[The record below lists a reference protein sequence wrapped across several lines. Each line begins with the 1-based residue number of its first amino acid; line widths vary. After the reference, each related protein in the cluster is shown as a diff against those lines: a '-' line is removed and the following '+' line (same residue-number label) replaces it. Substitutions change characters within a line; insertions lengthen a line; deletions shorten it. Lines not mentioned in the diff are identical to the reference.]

1 MSKKSGGRQY
11 KNVYTILEKV
21 KKGEIETFY
30 DKSESLFSKL
40 DFYKRPD
47 LAKPYLHYLDES
59 RLDDVVKTHLWN
71 DKVLRITY
79 DEIKHKIQG
88 VDRST
93 FITKFYDNVGKVP
106 QHMSYD
112 IFKLYYNKMERL
124 EFSERTKENAGKY
137 KFLEKANSPVGKIMT
152 EGSNLK
158 SAIFTRNILFHFIL
172 SLTIQQLQNE
182 DDQLDMDDLLNNPN
196 FDSSSSDVHDKL
208 DSTLSQQ
215 VLEDALKESTEL
227 CKSLDEVTDN
237 ETQQMLYETVN
248 DSKDGADKLSVE
260 YIKKASESLKTI
272 KMSMSS
278 LKDRIKKLMDK
289 TTSYFSAKKEDI
301 IEDIFNSDN
310 IAGIDDYI
318 SLHPKLRKILI
329 EDVVVK
335 ETKSIGKIDIYID
348 ISGSMTSRLN
358 RKDDYENSISRID
371 FAKSFALKMQDQDLL
386 NDVYI
391 FDTRVK
397 KYKKDEFSLAVLDA
411 NGGTNI
417 TKVIETIKNNGNN
430 ALIITDAE
438 DYCGLYSEKA
448 FFIGVEGARFH
459 HFEPKTRHRYINNG
473 QIIVFD
479 GVKTYNVNQ
488 EGFVIK

>member
-1 MSKKSGGRQY
+1 MSKKTTGRQY

-21 KKGEIETFY
+21 KKGEIQTYYNEG
-30 DKSESLFSKL
+30 ESLFSRL

-59 RLDDVVKTHLWN
+59 RLDDIVKAHLWN
-71 DKVLRITY
+71 DKVLRRTY
-79 DEIKHKIQG
+79 DQIKHKIQG

-93 FITKFYDNVGKVP
+93 FIAKFCDNAGRVP
-106 QHMSYD
+106 SHMSYD
-112 IFKLYYNKMERL
+112 IFKLYYNRMEKL
-124 EFSERTKENAGKY
+124 EFVERTKENAGKY
-137 KFLEKANSPVGKIMT
+137 KFLERANSPVGKIMT

-172 SLTIQQLQNE
+172 SLTLQQLRDK
-182 DDQLDMDDLLNNPN
+182 DDQLNMDDLLNNPN
-196 FDSSSSDVHDKL
+196 FDSSNSNVSDKI
-208 DSTLSQQ
+208 DSTFSQQ
-215 VLEDALKESTEL
+215 ALEDALKESTDL
-227 CKSLDEVTDN
+227 CKSLDEVTDG
-237 ETQQMLYETVN
+237 ETQQMLYETAN
-248 DSKDGADKLSVE
+248 DAKDGVDKLSVD

-301 IEDIFNSDN
+301 IEDLFNSDN
-310 IAGIDDYI
+310 LAGLDDYI
-318 SLHPKLRKILI
+318 DLHPKLRKILI
-329 EDVVVK
+329 EDVTVK

-358 RKDDYENSISRID
+358 RKDDAENSISRID

-397 KYKKDEFSLAVLDA
+397 KYKKDEFSLAVLEA

-417 TKVIETIKNNGNN
+417 TKVIENIKLKGNN

-473 QIIVFD
+473 QIVVFD
-479 GVKTYNVNQ
+479 GVKTFNVN
-488 EGFVIK
+488 EDGYVIN

>member
-30 DKSESLFSKL
+30 DKNDSLFSRL

-59 RLDDVVKTHLWN
+59 RLDDAVKAHLWN
-71 DKVLRITY
+71 EKVLRKMY

-93 FITKFYDNVGKVP
+93 FTAKFYDNVRKVP
-106 QHMSYD
+106 DHMSYD

-137 KFLEKANSPVGKIMT
+137 KFLERANSPVGKIMT

-172 SLTIQQLQNE
+172 SLTIQQLRDK

-196 FDSSSSDVHDKL
+196 FDSSTSDVHDKL
-208 DSTLSQQ
+208 DSTLSQES
-215 VLEDALKESTEL
+215 LEKALQESTEL

-358 RKDDYENSISRID
+358 RKDDAENSISRID

-417 TKVIETIKNNGNN
+417 TKVIENIKLKGNN

-479 GVKTYNVNQ
+479 GVKTFNVNE
-488 EGFVIK
+488 EGYVIK

>member
-1 MSKKSGGRQY
+1 MSKKTTGRQY

-21 KKGEIETFY
+21 KKGEIQTYYNEG
-30 DKSESLFSKL
+30 ESLFSRL

-59 RLDDVVKTHLWN
+59 RLDDIIKAHLWN
-71 DKVLRITY
+71 DKLLRKIY
-79 DEIKHKIQG
+79 AEIKQKIEG
-88 VDRST
+88 VDRGT
-93 FITKFYDNVGKVP
+93 FITKFCDNAGRVP
-106 QHMSYD
+106 DYMSYD
-112 IFKLYYNKMERL
+112 IFKLYYNRMEKL
-124 EFSERTKENAGKY
+124 EFVERTKENAGKY
-137 KFLEKANSPVGKIMT
+137 KFLERANSPVGKIMT

-172 SLTIQQLQNE
+172 NLTIQQLQDK
-182 DDQLDMDDLLNNPN
+182 DDQLNMDDLLNNPD
-196 FDSSSSDVHDKL
+196 FDSSNSNVSDKIN
-208 DSTLSQQ
+208 STFSQQ
-215 VLEDALKESTEL
+215 ALEDALKESTDL
-227 CKSLDEVTDN
+227 CKSLDEVTDG
-237 ETQQMLYETVN
+237 ETQQMLYETAN
-248 DSKDGADKLSVE
+248 DAKDGVDKLSVD

-289 TTSYFSAKKEDI
+289 TTSYFSAKKEEI
-301 IEDIFNSDN
+301 IEDLFNSDN
-310 IAGIDDYI
+310 LAGLDDYI
-318 SLHPKLRKILI
+318 DLHPKLRKILI
-329 EDVVVK
+329 EDVTVK

-348 ISGSMTSRLN
+348 ISGSMTCSLN
-358 RKDDYENSISRID
+358 KSNYENSISRID

-397 KYKKDEFSLAVLDA
+397 KYKKDEFSLAVLEA
-411 NGGTNI
+411 NGGTSI
-417 TKVIETIKNNGNN
+417 TKVIENIKLKGNN

-473 QIIVFD
+473 QIVVFD
-479 GVKTYNVNQ
+479 GVKTYNVNE
-488 EGFVIK
+488 EGYVIK